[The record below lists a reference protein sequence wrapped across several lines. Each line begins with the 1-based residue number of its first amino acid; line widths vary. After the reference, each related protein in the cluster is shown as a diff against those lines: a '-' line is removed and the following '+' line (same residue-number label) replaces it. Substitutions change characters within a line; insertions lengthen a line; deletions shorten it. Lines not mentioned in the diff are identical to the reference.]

1 MQWECLRKHTYV
13 TTVDGGYIS
22 TYDVEDDDIA
32 AANITGDN
40 NDHETSE
47 EETLSLMTQAST
59 KPSLCSDL

>member
-13 TTVDGGYIS
+13 TTVVGGYIS

-47 EETLSLMTQAST
+47 EEILVAHDTGQYKTVIVQ
-59 KPSLCSDL
+59 